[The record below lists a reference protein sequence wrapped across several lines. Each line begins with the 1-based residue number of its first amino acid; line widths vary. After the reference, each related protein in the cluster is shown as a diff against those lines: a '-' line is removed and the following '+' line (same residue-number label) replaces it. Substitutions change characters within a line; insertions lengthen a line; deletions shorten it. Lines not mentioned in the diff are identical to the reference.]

1 MRAKKDCFIKACSS
15 SFHENNEDDLKV
27 IDASPI
33 RSMFCNINLDNYV
46 TDDESTLPRRRP
58 KNSES
63 LDLDSKFGKS
73 EIGESATSNNV
84 EDTISDFK
92 EFDYD
97 NCSLKGCISLLQS
110 VVNSPHAYSQNKA
123 FTKHI
128 IDALM
133 QSYDEKLNLEV
144 SIPIKLNDEWEPTIK
159 IRIKDHE
166 CFALCD
172 LGASVS
178 TILKTLCDILGFHD
192 LDDCSLNLHLAD
204 STIKKP
210 MGRINDVLIV
220 ANRNLVP
227 VDFIVLDIDC
237 NLSCPIILGRPFLRT
252 IGAIIDMKEGNIRF
266 QFPLKKYMEH
276 FPRKR
281 IKLPYESIMR
291 ATYGLHTKD
300 DNT

>member
-1 MRAKKDCFIKACSS
+1 MNL
-15 SFHENNEDDLKV
+15 NNDGTGDG
-27 IDASPI
+27 
-33 RSMFCNINLDNYV
+33 
-46 TDDESTLPRRRP
+46 STLVKRRP
-58 KNSES
+58 NDSEF
-63 LDLDSKFGKS
+63 LDLDAKFGKRG
-73 EIGESATSNNV
+73 IGEVMILSSI
-84 EDTISDFK
+84 EPTISDLK
-92 EFDYD
+92 DFDYD
-97 NCSLKGCISLLQS
+97 NCSIESCISFLQS

-128 IDALM
+128 VDALM

-144 SIPIKLNDEWEPTIK
+144 SIPRKLNDEWEPTIK
-159 IRIKDHE
+159 IRIKDPE

-178 TILKTLCDILGFHD
+178 TIPKTLCEILGFHD

-204 STIKKP
+204 STTKKP
-210 MGRINDVLIV
+210 MGRINDVLIF
-220 ANRNLVP
+220 ANRNLVL

-266 QFPLKKYMEH
+266 QFPLSKGMEH
-276 FPRKR
+276 FPRKK

-291 ATYGLHTKD
+291 ATYSLPTKD